1 MKKQLKKSLSL
12 FLAVLMMLSCWVW
25 IAPEKAEAAANSYDV
40 TVYHNVV
47 NGAEEVSVTIW
58 YKPDNGRGTEA
69 SKTYNIPAGT
79 VDGGDPSTTIEG
91 VPGWPTKVQFYVKN
105 DASDYTWG
113 SCKCE
118 ITFTGISINGQR
130 VLTCNGPFN
139 WSQSAW
145 TNGYR
150 TRTYY
155 PTNDAG
161 TAGTAERKDGD
172 ADTSYSFNWP
182 KPYFVEA
189 TALTTADITVSKLP
203 NGAETTANISV
214 SAGKDNYG
222 VDWTATMPTLSDV
235 SYVLKYTSGAS
246 EAVLGSTYG
255 KIEGTSNT
263 AKVTIYDEVQTLFPN
278 ASTGRVFAYATYNN
292 KTTKS
297 ANINLTFPTYDIT
310 FDANG
315 GKIGSSDSDAQD
327 TVKNEGIKY
336 DGNIG
341 KSPAYR
347 AKAGFTFD
355 GFYSVQN
362 PDATGLN
369 ASFSGTKFEDN
380 GTKVDKDGDKTY
392 YAAWKAT
399 PITAKFITA
408 DNQLIGEV
416 EGRYNNYYTAENM
429 YNGLAGLNAAVK
441 ASHTAGKVQFNSNN
455 EPIYKDGSTTYTFAG
470 WKIIEA
476 YDERLVD
483 GNEDTVLDGDFKLF
497 DGYRDENGNIRNV
510 VTFQAVYTK
519 ADAAKYTV
527 TFEDG
532 SGKTLSSKSDY
543 LYRDQ
548 VTNVPDTDPTKANDE
563 RYSYEFIGWAKKL
576 AGVNYFAVDQYDCD
590 IDGVKLAYTSKDAAE
605 FIVKGNATYIPVFR
619 MIDLEYGVIYTYKV
633 DGGKTS
639 NIRIDGYH
647 WEDNPRMPEIKD
659 NYTHGGYRYFLLGW
673 TVGTDST
680 VKQLDEIEVKGLTRL
695 TAVYGNEIL
704 AEYTINFYGKAEDGE
719 TDVLLNGDNNIYEHN
734 STVTAPEVAQNI
746 DTAESLYTFAGWSPS
761 VNKTASGDVDYYA
774 TYTKKDY
781 ADLYFYN
788 YDGTLIYSLDG
799 KENTLFVGDAIPEYS
814 NIDKDTN
821 ENVLP
826 TKEEDVV
833 GTYNFI
839 GWKDG
844 SGNDIVPG
852 TSKFEGDTH
861 LYAQFETVY
870 KEYTVEF
877 LNDVVDEDGK
887 NVVVSTNKYHY
898 GEEIEIPADPTKA
911 PDESFT
917 YTFKAWTPDISEIC
931 YGDAT
936 YTATYRREYNYYDV
950 TWLDDT
956 GALYQTN
963 SYVYGAKIQP
973 AVIDE
978 PRGYDEAKPGHYWV
992 LKHWAQCDENG
1003 TPLRD
1008 IATLQPIIFT
1018 RGDKMPAEDI
1028 YFYPVFEEV
1037 AAKYTVT
1044 FKDENGAVIGTAEVS
1059 DGADINDYTGHLAE
1073 DLYKAPDDTYHHVV
1087 DQWVNVEDNTV
1098 VVYIHNDVTVKPTYK
1113 SVEHTDGE
1121 PVIVLAPTCTETGL
1135 ADIPCTEPACDYVKK
1150 NVVQDI
1156 VPDESK
1162 PTGQIYV
1169 GSDLWTFKNYDDGID
1184 YNDVKYI
1191 NPKTTLI
1198 VNSEDTGSRSMPWN
1212 LDAKLNRG
1220 VAKIEYYVSEIGSD
1234 GILVDP
1240 GLVMAESWTEIYNR
1254 DQITAEILGS
1264 VLSEKGMT
1272 LEAYNK
1278 LHESAA
1284 GTEQKKA
1291 IDAEVAAIQAGYNVN
1306 VTGISSNLKV
1316 EGKNNALENG
1326 KQYIIYIKIS
1336 DVDPDKSGAK
1346 YGSNVCYFSSGTIH
1360 YGTTAPTIAITGEG
1374 YGTKFCAEATISVTD
1389 DSDGFKAYID
1399 GEEITLTDGNYK
1411 ATAAGLHTVIA
1422 VDANGN
1428 KTTKTYEIKGNHS
1441 YRNYTTLASCTE
1453 NGSRYDLCELCG
1465 AKANETV
1472 IPAKGH
1478 SFRDNYIETAPTCV
1492 ADGSRVYVCE
1502 NNCGANLVLEFGEN
1516 GLDADKLAQAE
1527 KYVEPAEGETE
1538 GKWVSLTA
1546 NDLKHLKATG
1556 VHTYAKVKDEDGNDT
1571 DEDVWVIDKVPTCS
1585 AVGSKHKDC
1594 IKCGLEDARVTVV
1607 IPVDDTAHKFYRVKT
1622 TLEPTCTEK
1631 GEKTKTCRYCGDVEH
1646 VEYIDALGHIAGEY
1660 QVVSP
1665 ATCEGKGSKIL
1676 LCGRCNV
1683 PVGELKDGKFTG
1695 EVVEIPALGHAWKL
1709 DGEIWQATAETAD
1722 ADKGIEEGKWY
1733 QSYICRNDATHTKT
1747 EEVEGYQPPVAATVT
1762 FNFNGGSYVIP
1773 AVGNEN
1779 EVGYVPPMLKGTQ
1792 TVSAYVGDF
1801 IAFDEVETAIKQ
1813 NNATYTYTFSY
1824 WATKNADGTYTEVKF
1839 PIEVKGD
1846 ATYYAVYAEKYVN
1859 YTITYYT
1866 ETVNALGGIDVIEY
1880 SKIGYRHNGEEVTLA
1895 DGPKMTNDWQYTY
1908 TFAGWKVKG
1917 SDPAVV
1923 YTDKVTIDGA
1933 NINLVAT
1940 YTKKTNVY
1948 GVTYAYSSSN
1958 QIESFTVN
1966 AGEAAR
1972 ACAIGTPEKA
1982 YDSKYHYTFEAWNK
1996 AAQLANVQSNI
2007 FTTPNF
2013 KAVKHNCVV
2022 DTTATVQPTCTE
2034 DGVLTY
2040 KCECGYSYT
2049 KTGDKALG
2057 HQYGT
2062 PVTVDGVTTRTCTR
2076 CGEPTE
2082 EGIKFD
2088 VTFYGADLESVY
2100 TTSKNVVYGTLVSTI
2115 LPTSPVK
2122 PSTTVYEYEFNYW
2135 ATKSVNDAGEAVY
2148 TKIADDLAVTEAL
2161 ELYPVY
2167 KDGTKRTYT
2176 VTFISEGTVIYTVV
2190 VEAGASAT
2198 CTEPTKNYDSNYHY
2212 TFNGW
2217 NYAEELKAVYRDI
2230 TATAEFTQTAHSY
2243 TASLDTAATCK
2254 TNRIDKYTCTCGYS
2268 YTAEVADSTL
2278 DHVMVKGETVDGV
2291 TTYKCS
2297 REGCDYTTTEVA
2309 DYTITYYVDGKAYT
2323 STTATHGDK
2332 LLDKLTDKIPS
2343 KATDATNTYEFDCWM
2358 IETAEGNVAI
2368 TDETTVTGNM
2378 KLVAKFTETARKYTV
2393 VFAYD
2398 ASNVLK
2404 TVADVAYGNISA
2416 ALYDVAVDGTPV
2428 KKYDNNYHYTFSE
2441 FKFEKTDNSGSTYFY
2456 YADFSKAEH
2465 TLVIDTANSTNATCT
2480 EGASTIK
2487 KCTACE
2493 YVEKLPTGKPL
2504 GHKEILSKDS
2514 VAAEQ
2519 GKDGVNIYVCSVCGV
2534 ETRRE
2539 TVKWQDPESGYVT
2552 IKITVKDTD
2561 GNKIQGAKVD
2571 LYSGSNHV
2579 ATNYTGVGGTAEFKV
2594 AKGEYKVIISGI
2606 KNAGSVEFTAKADK
2620 DGEIQGVPSVS
2631 ISKCGCACH
2640 NTGIWGTIFRFF
2652 HKIIKMIT
2660 GEFKCCKDPSDLY

>member
-25 IAPEKAEAAANSYDV
+25 VAPEKAEAVDTPTYSLSIV
-40 TVYHNVV
+40 FNVV
-47 NGAEEVSVTIW
+47 NTAEAGGHCNVW
-58 YKPDNGRGTEA
+58 YYPFNSDGSLSSTMTEFSITNTDFNSLFKDGNGTNGVV
-69 SKTYNIPAGT
+69 KT
-79 VDGGDPSTTIEG
+79 VEG
-91 VPGWPTKVQFYVKN
+91 IPGWPCKIKTTMNGKLAN
-105 DASDYTWG
+105 DAEVNLKEVRINGITVIEGNWNHRRNLVAG
-113 SCKCE
+113 SVSKTLQWDGKGGDE
-118 ITFTGISINGQR
+118 GDASVANWTKPSFVTLTGIS
-130 VLTCNGPFN
+130 
-139 WSQSAW
+139 A
-145 TNGYR
+145 
-150 TRTYY
+150 
-155 PTNDAG
+155 
-161 TAGTAERKDGD
+161 KD
-172 ADTSYSFNWP
+172 ADT
-182 KPYFVEA
+182 
-189 TALTTADITVSKLP
+189 LGKLP
-203 NGAETTANISV
+203 NGASITTTGEITG
-214 SAGKDNYG
+214 GKDKYG
-222 VDWTATMPTLSDV
+222 AALPA
-235 SYVLKYTSGAS
+235 YYFPTSGVTYTVKDGDGNAVAGATTSGSGKTTTITLTDDVQIKFPDSAS
-246 EAVLGSTYG
+246 
-255 KIEGTSNT
+255 GTL
-263 AKVTIYDEVQTLFPN
+263 YL
-278 ASTGRVFAYATYNN
+278 YATYNN
-292 KTTKS
+292 KTVSSGFKFY
-297 ANINLTFPTYDIT
+297 NPTYKMT

-315 GKIGSSDSDAQD
+315 GKIGANENAGAD
-327 TVKNEGIKY
+327 TVTIGVD
-336 DGNIG
+336 DGKKLYYGTTIG
-341 KSPAYR
+341 ASPAYR
-347 AKAGFTFD
+347 GKAGFDFD

-369 ASFSGTKFEDN
+369 ASFSGTKFVDN
-380 GTKVDKDGDKTY
+380 ETKVDEDGDKTY

-399 PITAKFITA
+399 PITATFVTA
-408 DNQLIGEV
+408 DNQKIGTV
-416 EGRYNNYYTAENM
+416 EGRHNNNYTAENM

-441 ASHTAGKVQFNSNN
+441 ASYKGSTIQFNGNN

-476 YDERLVD
+476 YDENLID
-483 GNEDTVLDGDFKLF
+483 GDEDTVLKGD
-497 DGYRDENGNIRNV
+497 

-704 AEYTINFYGKAEDGE
+704 AEYTINFYGKAEDGV

-1008 IATLQPIIFT
+1008 LATLQPIIFT

-1169 GSDLWTFKNYDDGID
+1169 GSDLWTFSNYVNNEID

-1240 GLVMAESWTEIYNR
+1240 GLVMVESWTEIYNR

-1272 LEAYNK
+1272 ETDYGELAEGSK
-1278 LHESAA
+1278 
-1284 GTEQKKA
+1284 QKEE

-1306 VTGISSNLKV
+1306 VTGIPSNLKV

-1326 KQYIIYIKIS
+1326 KEYIIYIKIS

-1389 DSDGFKAYID
+1389 DRDGFKAYID

-1411 ATAAGLHTVIA
+1411 ATAAGLHTVTA

-1546 NDLKHLKATG
+1546 DDLKHLKATG

-1571 DEDVWVIDKVPTCS
+1571 DEDAWVIDKVPTCS
-1585 AVGSKHKDC
+1585 AEGSKHKDC

-1631 GEKTKTCRYCGDVEH
+1631 GEKTKTCRYCGEVEH

-1683 PVGELKDGKFTG
+1683 AVGELKDGKFTG

-1709 DGEIWQATAETAD
+1709 DGEIWQATEETAD
-1722 ADKGIEEGKWY
+1722 AEKGIVAGKWY
-1733 QSYICRNDATHTKT
+1733 QNYICRNDATHTKT
-1747 EEVEGYQPPVAATVT
+1747 EEVEDYQPPVAATVT

-1779 EVGYVPPMLKGTQ
+1779 ELGYVPPMLKGTQ
-1792 TVSAYVGDF
+1792 TIISYVGES
-1801 IAFDEVETAIKQ
+1801 IAFADVETAIKQ

-1966 AGEAAR
+1966 AGEPAR

-1982 YDSKYHYTFEAWNK
+1982 YDSKYHYTFDGWNK
-1996 AAQLANVQSNI
+1996 EAQLAKVQSNV

-2013 KAVKHNCVV
+2013 KAVKHACVV

-2076 CGEPTE
+2076 CGEGTS

-2088 VTFYGADLESVY
+2088 VIFYGADLESVY

-2122 PSTTVYEYEFNYW
+2122 PSTEVYEYEFNYW
-2135 ATKSVNDAGEAVY
+2135 ATKSVGDDGEAVY
-2148 TKIADDLAVTEAL
+2148 TKIADDLAVTDAL

-2167 KDGTKRTYT
+2167 KDGIKRTYT
-2176 VTFISEGTVIYTVV
+2176 VTFISEGTVVYTVV

-2198 CTEPTKNYDSNYHY
+2198 CTEPTKAYDNNYHY
-2212 TFNGW
+2212 TFKGW
-2217 NYAEELKAVYRDI
+2217 NYAEELKAVYRNID
-2230 TATAEFTQTAHSY
+2230 ATAEYTQTAHSY
-2243 TASLDTAATCK
+2243 TASIDTAATCK

-2504 GHKEILSKDS
+2504 GHKETLSKDS

-2571 LYSGSNHV
+2571 LYAGSNHV

-2640 NTGIWGTIFRFF
+2640 NTSIWGTIFRFF

>member
-12 FLAVLMMLSCWVW
+12 FLAVLMLMTCWVW
-25 IAPEKAEAAANSYDV
+25 VAPEKAEAGAPGNYDV
-40 TVYHNVV
+40 VV
-47 NGAEEVSVTIW
+47 
-58 YKPDNGRGTEA
+58 
-69 SKTYNIPAGT
+69 
-79 VDGGDPSTTIEG
+79 TTANE
-91 VPGWPTKVQFYVKN
+91 N
-105 DASDYTWG
+105 DSMNA
-113 SCKCE
+113 CE
-118 ITFTGISINGQR
+118 ITHRIVFTFADNTTKEVNWANAANEIAGDETFTVDKWPKSIYFQIGSKNVAKARIVKITINGTVIFSGGYSLSATGALVWESKDDWTVSAGGTQAGQ
-130 VLTCNGPFN
+130 T
-139 WSQSAW
+139 SAW
-145 TNGYR
+145 TAPAF
-150 TRTYY
+150 T
-155 PTNDAG
+155 
-161 TAGTAERKDGD
+161 
-172 ADTSYSFNWP
+172 
-182 KPYFVEA
+182 
-189 TALTTADITVSKLP
+189 DISGITFSPDNIEVTKLP
-203 NGAETTANISV
+203 NGAAKTGTVSV
-214 SAGKDNYG
+214 AGGYDQYG
-222 VDWTATMPTLSDV
+222 VTWSGTMPTLSGV
-235 SYVLKYTSGAS
+235 SYALKYTNQAGNEVTFASNSTQAKISGS
-246 EAVLGSTYG
+246 
-255 KIEGTSNT
+255 SNT
-263 AKVTIYDEVQTLFPN
+263 ATVTVYDDVQTLLTN
-278 ASTGRVFAYATYNN
+278 KLYAYATYNG
-292 KTTKS
+292 KTKS
-297 ANINLTFPTYDIT
+297 VPINLTLPTYDIT

-315 GKIGSSDSDAQD
+315 GKIGSSDSDAYD

-336 DGNIG
+336 DGLIG
-341 KSPAYR
+341 KSPTYR
-347 AKAGFTFD
+347 AKAGFDFD
-355 GFYSVQN
+355 GFYSTKN
-362 PDATGLN
+362 DDATGLT
-369 ASFSGTKFEDN
+369 ASFSGTKYVDN
-380 GTKVDKDGDKTY
+380 ETKVSTQGDMTY

-399 PITAKFITA
+399 PITATFVTA
-408 DNQLIGEV
+408 DNQLIGVV
-416 EGRYNNYYTAENM
+416 EGRHNNKYTAENM
-429 YNGLAGLNAAVK
+429 YNGLAGLNAAVR
-441 ASHTAGKVQFNSNN
+441 ASHTAGKVQFNGND

-476 YDERLVD
+476 YDESLID
-483 GNEDTVLDGDFKLF
+483 GNEDTVLKGD
-497 DGYRDENGNIRNV
+497 

-519 ADAAKYTV
+519 ADAATYTV

-532 SGKTLSSKSDY
+532 AGNTASSKSGY
-543 LYRDQ
+543 KYRDA
-548 VTNVPDTDPTKANDE
+548 VTGVPSSVDKAQDD
-563 RYSYEFIGWAKKL
+563 RYSYKFIGWAKKL
-576 AGVNYFAVDQYDCD
+576 EGVKFFAVDQNDCD

-605 FIVKGNATYIPVFR
+605 FVVKGDATYVPVFR
-619 MIDLEYGVIYTYKV
+619 MTAREYKVTYSYKV
-633 DGGKTS
+633 DGGTTETTV
-639 NIRIDGYH
+639 IEGYK
-647 WEDNPRMPEIKD
+647 WEENPVMPEIKD
-659 NYTHGGYRYFLLGW
+659 NYTQGGYRYYIDGW
-673 TVGTDST
+673 KVGTD
-680 VKQLDEIEVKGLTRL
+680 VAKKQLNEIEINGDLYL
-695 TAVYGNEIL
+695 TATYGAGVP
-704 AEYTINFYGKAEDGE
+704 AEYEINFYGKAEDGV
-719 TDVLLNGDNNIYEHN
+719 TDVLLNGGDNIYKHN
-734 STVTAPEVAQNI
+734 STVTAPTVAQTI
-746 DTAESLYTFAGWSPS
+746 DTAEALYTFAGWSPA
-761 VNKTASGDVDYYA
+761 VNATAGGDVDYYA

-833 GTYNFI
+833 GTYKFI

-861 LYAQFETVY
+861 LYAKFETVY

-898 GEEIEIPADPTKA
+898 GDPIVIPADPTKA

-978 PRGYDEAKPGHYWV
+978 PKGYDEAKPGHYWV

-1008 IATLQPIIFT
+1008 NNLEAIIFT

-1044 FKDENGAVIGTAEVS
+1044 FTDENGAVIGTAEVS

-1073 DLYKAPDDTYHHVV
+1073 DLYKAPDETYHHVV

-1272 LEAYNK
+1272 LEAYNN

-1284 GTEQKKA
+1284 GTERKKA

-1306 VTGISSNLKV
+1306 VTGIPSNLKV

-1326 KQYIIYIKIS
+1326 KEYIIYIKIS

-1389 DSDGFKAYID
+1389 DRDGFKAYID

-1411 ATAAGLHTVIA
+1411 ATAAGLHTVTA

-1546 NDLKHLKATG
+1546 DDLKHLKATG

-1571 DEDVWVIDKVPTCS
+1571 DEDAWVIDKVPTCS
-1585 AVGSKHKDC
+1585 VEGSKHKDC

-1631 GEKTKTCRYCGDVEH
+1631 GEKTKTCRYCGEVEH

-1695 EVVEIPALGHAWKL
+1695 EVVEIPELGHAWKL
-1709 DGEIWQATAETAD
+1709 DGEIWQATEATAD
-1722 ADKGIEEGKWY
+1722 EEKGIVAGKWY
-1733 QSYICRNDATHTKT
+1733 QNYICRNDAAHTKT

-1792 TVSAYVGDF
+1792 TITSYVGES
-1801 IAFDEVETAIKQ
+1801 IAFADVETAIKQ

-1866 ETVNALGGIDVIEY
+1866 ETVNAVGGIDVIEY

-1966 AGEAAR
+1966 AGEPAR

-1982 YDSKYHYTFEAWNK
+1982 YDSKYHYTFDGWNK
-1996 AAQLANVQSNI
+1996 EAQLAKVQSNV

-2013 KAVKHNCVV
+2013 KAVKHACVV

-2062 PVTVDGVTTRTCTR
+2062 PVTVDGVTKRTCTR
-2076 CGEPTE
+2076 CGEGTS

-2122 PSTTVYEYEFNYW
+2122 PSTEVYEYEFNYW
-2135 ATKSVNDAGEAVY
+2135 ATKTVGDDGEAVY

-2176 VTFISEGTVIYTVV
+2176 VTFISEGTVVYTVV

-2230 TATAEFTQTAHSY
+2230 TATAEFTQTAHKY
-2243 TASLDTAATCK
+2243 TVTIDTPATCK
-2254 TNRIDKYTCTCGYS
+2254 DNRIDKYTCTCGYS

-2358 IETAEGNVAI
+2358 IEAAEGNVAI

-2504 GHKEILSKDS
+2504 GHKETLSKDS

-2640 NTGIWGTIFRFF
+2640 NTSIWGTIFRFF